1 MYEHND
7 NNLMGEYL
15 SGSSD
20 ESNHRTKNPYNNGL
34 NRKSLTPASISK

>member
-20 ESNHRTKNPYNNGL
+20 ESGHNTRKAYKKDLH
-34 NRKSLTPASISK
+34 RKSLTPASITK